1 MWNGYHFKS
10 WSGVNKE
17 LEKRLADC
25 LKGRI
30 SYFLTKY
37 QSTHNCWGRAAIRL
51 DGRELAFFSWVE
63 QYEQENERLKYDDAP
78 DVFDEDPQLVEKWL
92 RNATF
97 SDDDFLY
104 AATRFLQMNIG
115 DALIC
120 SDFLIRIFAI
130 LDQRVGKRTL
140 RKIRDAGEY
149 REYPD
154 WARQFYE
161 LRFAESAI
169 E

>member
-17 LEKRLADC
+17 LEKLLADS

-51 DGRELAFFSWVE
+51 DGRELAIFSWVE
-63 QYEQENERLKYDDAP
+63 QYEQESTCGYKGTTDA
-78 DVFDEDPQLVEKWL
+78 FDEDPQVVEQWKQ
-92 RNATF
+92 NATF
-97 SDDDFLY
+97 SDGDFLY

-120 SDFLIRIFAI
+120 SDFLVRIFAI

-154 WARQFYE
+154 WVRQFYE
-161 LRFAESAI
+161 LRFTESAI